1 MDGNWM
7 VEVRWWIVDGTDVGL
22 LMEGNG
28 WQMVDVGWWL
38 NGDWVVEET

>member
-22 LMEGNG
+22 LMDGRWSMLDG
-28 WQMVDVGWWL
+28 G
-38 NGDWVVEET
+38 